1 MSYGYNGRILHVDL
15 TRGKLEV
22 ETPPEA
28 FYRKYLGGSAMGL
41 DYILRE
47 MPARADALSPENVLT
62 IMTGVTT
69 GATISGQSRVN
80 VNAKSP
86 VSGAIGD
93 SQGGGFFPAELKFS
107 GFDGIVIKGKS
118 PKPVYLLL
126 KDGKAELRDAAHLL
140 GKLTGEVEAILKKE
154 LGDEKIE
161 ILQHGPAAEKGVLF
175 SSLVSMCNRNNGRT
189 GMGLVMASKNL
200 KAVVVRGTNKPKPA
214 DAKALTA
221 LNRTGPILLKANP
234 DVDGLGKYGT
244 ASVVVPQHSFGSLP
258 TRNYSE
264 GQFEQAEA
272 LGGETLY
279 NTLLVGAAEGK
290 QDSMGRDTCY
300 ACIVRCKRVVE
311 INPSTS
317 LRTGEGDYKVDPL
330 YGGPE
335 YETLATMGSYCGIG
349 DLAAVCKANEI
360 CNQYGVDT
368 ISCGATIAFAM
379 ECYEKGIITKEQ
391 TGGLELKFCS
401 AEALLETLEQIV
413 TNSGLLGKVLSQGSA
428 RAAKLWGHGADEC
441 LVTVKNHEAPAH
453 MPQAKRSLA
462 LIYAVNPFGADHQSS
477 EHDWMYEEGIASDLY
492 MQHLAPLGL
501 TEKQAPMSLGF
512 EKVRFAYLTEC
523 FYSMMDSLELC
534 QFVWGPAWCLY
545 GPAETVELLR
555 AVTSW
560 DFSVDEL
567 VTVGARRLNLMRTFN
582 AREGFTRKDDT
593 LPKKFFK
600 PLAGTGPTAGVAL
613 TQEEFESALDEYYK
627 LAGWTNDGV
636 PTAAT
641 LKKLDIEWAAQYLP
655 A

>member
-1 MSYGYNGRILHVDL
+1 MPYGYNGIILHVDL

-41 DYILRE
+41 HYILYE
-47 MPARADALSPENVLT
+47 MPARADALSPDSVLT

-69 GATISGQSRVN
+69 GAAISGQSRVN
-80 VNAKSP
+80 VNARSP

-126 KDGKAELRDAAHLL
+126 KDGKAELRDAAHLM
-140 GKLTGEVEAILKKE
+140 GKLTGEVEATLKEE
-154 LGDEKIE
+154 LGDQKIE

-200 KAVVVRGTNKPKPA
+200 KAVVVRGSKKPELA

-221 LNRTGPILLKANP
+221 LNRTGPELLKENP
-234 DVDGLGKYGT
+234 DVGGLGKYGT
-244 ASVVVPQHSFGSLP
+244 ASVVVSQHSFGSLP

-264 GQFEQAEA
+264 GQFEGAEA
-272 LGGETLY
+272 LDGETLY

-290 QDSMGRDTCY
+290 QDSKGRGTCY

-311 INPSTS
+311 IK
-317 LRTGEGDYKVDPL
+317 EGAYKVDPL

-335 YETLATMGSYCGIG
+335 YETLATMGSYCGVS

-391 TGGLELKFCS
+391 TGGLELKFGN
-401 AEALLETLEQIV
+401 ADALLETLKQIV
-413 TNSGLLGKVLSQGSA
+413 TNTGPLGKVLSQGSA
-428 RAAKLWGHGADEC
+428 RAARNWGKGADEC

-477 EHDWMYEEGIASDLY
+477 EHDWMYEEGQASELY
-492 MQHLAPLGL
+492 MQHLAPMGL
-501 TEKQAPMSLGF
+501 TEKQVPMSLGF

-545 GPAETVELLR
+545 GPAETVELVR
-555 AVTSW
+555 SVTGW

-567 VTVGARRLNLMRTFN
+567 LAVGARRLNLMRTFN
-582 AREGFTRKDDT
+582 AREGFARKDDR

-600 PLAGTGPTAGVAL
+600 VLTGAGPTAGI
-613 TQEEFESALDEYYK
+613 ALDIEEVEAALDQYYE
-627 LAGWTNDGV
+627 LAGWTNDGI

-641 LKKLDIEWAAQYLP
+641 LKKLDLEWAAAHLP

>member
-1 MSYGYNGRILHVDL
+1 MPYGYNGIILHVDL

-28 FYRKYLGGSAMGL
+28 FYRKYLGGSAVGL
-41 DYILRE
+41 HYILHE
-47 MPARADALSPENVLT
+47 MPARTDALSPDNVLT

-69 GATISGQSRVN
+69 GAAISGQSRVN

-126 KDGKAELRDAAHLL
+126 KDGKAELRNAAYLM
-140 GKLTGEVEAILKKE
+140 GKVTGEVDAILKKE

-200 KAVVVRGTNKPKPA
+200 KAVVVRGSKKPELA

-221 LNRTGPILLKANP
+221 LNRTGPVLIKENA

-258 TRNYSE
+258 TRNYNE
-264 GQFEQAEA
+264 GQFEGAEA

-290 QDSMGRDTCY
+290 QDSKGRDTCY

-311 INPSTS
+311 IK
-317 LRTGEGDYKVDPL
+317 EGAYKVDPL

-335 YETLATMGSYCGIG
+335 YETLATMGSYCGVG

-391 TGGLELKFCS
+391 TGGLELKFGN
-401 AEALLETLEQIV
+401 AEALLETLKQIV
-413 TNSGLLGKVLSQGSA
+413 TNTGPLGKVLSQGSA
-428 RAAKLWGHGADEC
+428 RAAKAWGKGAEEC

-477 EHDWMYEEGIASDLY
+477 EHDWNYEEGIASDLY
-492 MQHLAPLGL
+492 MQHLAPMGL

-545 GPAETVELLR
+545 GPVETVELVHS
-555 AVTSW
+555 VTGW

-567 VTVGARRLNLMRTFN
+567 LTVGARRLNLMRTFN
-582 AREGFTRKDDT
+582 AREGFTRKDDR

-600 PLAGTGPTAGVAL
+600 VLTGAGPTAGI
-613 TQEEFESALDEYYK
+613 ALDIEEVEAALDQYYE
-627 LAGWTNDGV
+627 LAGWTNDGI

-641 LKKLDIEWAAQYLP
+641 LKKLNLEWAANYLQ